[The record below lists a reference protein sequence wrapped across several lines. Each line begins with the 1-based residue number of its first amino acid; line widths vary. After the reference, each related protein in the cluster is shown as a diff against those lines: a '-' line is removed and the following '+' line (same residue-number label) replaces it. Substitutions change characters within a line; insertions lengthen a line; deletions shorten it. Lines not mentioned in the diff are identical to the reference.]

1 MQFSEQRG
9 NTIHKLD
16 KGPKQ
21 IENGGPKA
29 IFEQQ
34 TTKNIFW
41 SGKVKAFNSYR
52 VLK

>member
-9 NTIHKLD
+9 NTIHKMD

-29 IFEQQ
+29 IFEHVFFK
-34 TTKNIFW
+34 TKKNNNWECESESF
-41 SGKVKAFNSYR
+41 
-52 VLK
+52 